1 MQRFP
6 RAVAT
11 AGLAVLL
18 LAGCGSTAEPEAADL
33 TPTETATTPAPTE
46 SASPTE
52 GDAVAETVEVTAA
65 PPPQAEAGLF
75 LPDVMVDVPRA
86 VGTPVTAGTFGVP
99 AGTFEIHS
107 VDTADTVPGA
117 LVPGGTEPTYTAA
130 DGEEFYV
137 FDINFV
143 RGEDDQ
149 PPAAELHLESQG
161 TTRLVTELT
170 QGESTFVASLPSGA
184 EGARLLVSS
193 DGHEQVFDIAA
204 GERIADPLTDVYLR
218 PVTQQD
224 LTELLTYGPMAAG
237 TKGRTY
243 SGDIRMRSARITPY
257 VPPRIGP
264 QRWAEPG
271 TMWLILDFEADYTSN
286 DTGWKKVNATL
297 SWSVEGAGTA
307 VQEGR
312 LWSPSTDPVV
322 LNIPADAE
330 SIQVEVANRFEGS
343 SFGDEGIAD
352 FGSQSF
358 TLNFPD
364 EG

>member
-1 MQRFP
+1 M
-6 RAVAT
+6 A
-11 AGLAVLL
+11 
-18 LAGCGSTAEPEAADL
+18 
-33 TPTETATTPAPTE
+33 
-46 SASPTE
+46 
-52 GDAVAETVEVTAA
+52 
-65 PPPQAEAGLF
+65 
-75 LPDVMVDVPRA
+75 
-86 VGTPVTAGTFGVP
+86 AGTFGTP

-107 VDTADTVPGA
+107 VDTADSLPGV

-130 DGEEFYV
+130 AGEEFYV
-137 FDINFV
+137 FDINCV

-149 PPAAELHLESQG
+149 PPATELHLESQG
-161 TTRLVTELT
+161 TTCLVTELT

-184 EGARLLVSS
+184 EGTRLLVSS
-193 DGHEQVFDIAA
+193 DGHEQVFDITA

-218 PVTQQD
+218 RVTQQD
-224 LTELLTYGPMAAG
+224 LTDLLTYGPVAAG
-237 TKGRTY
+237 TEGRTY

-257 VPPRIGP
+257 VPPRIGS

-286 DTGWKKVNATL
+286 DRGWTKENATL
-297 SWSVEGAGTA
+297 SWSVEGAETV

-312 LWSPSTDPVV
+312 LWSSRTDPVV

-330 SIQVEVANRFEGS
+330 SIEVEVANRFEGS
-343 SFGDEGIAD
+343 AFGDDRIAD

-358 TLNFPD
+358 TLSFPN